1 MPAVEKARQKNA
13 TSMRFTENWDKV
25 VLSTVGLYA
34 KSLSMDHLTFLLLYF
49 SISL

>member
-25 VLSTVGLYA
+25 VLSIVGLYA